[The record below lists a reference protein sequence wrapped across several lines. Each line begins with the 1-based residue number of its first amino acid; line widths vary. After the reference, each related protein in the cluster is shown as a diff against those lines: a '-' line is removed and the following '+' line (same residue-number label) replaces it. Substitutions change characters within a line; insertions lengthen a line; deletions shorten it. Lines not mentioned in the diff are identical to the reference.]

1 MNNDSMSEHIY
12 IYTYPYVYVQL
23 SFVFFLQ
30 EGKLKKKQKTNLR
43 ETQNV
48 KKKEALRGYRPAI
61 THHIVDDRHQK
72 YHRHVLSCLFF
83 LSLFLSLFLISIRS
97 CYKREKWKKM
107 VPSRKKN
114 LNNNNLRLPLRV

>member
-12 IYTYPYVYVQL
+12 VSIRVRTAQ
-23 SFVFFLQ
+23 FRFFLQ

-83 LSLFLSLFLISIRS
+83 LSFFLSLSLSD
-97 CYKREKWKKM
+97 
-107 VPSRKKN
+107 
-114 LNNNNLRLPLRV
+114 

>member
-1 MNNDSMSEHIY
+1 MNNDSIMSEHIR
-12 IYTYPYVYVQL
+12 TNVAQ
-23 SFVFFLQ
+23 FRLQ

-83 LSLFLSLFLISIRS
+83 LSFFLSLSLSD
-97 CYKREKWKKM
+97 
-107 VPSRKKN
+107 
-114 LNNNNLRLPLRV
+114 

>member
-1 MNNDSMSEHIY
+1 MNDSMSEHIY

-61 THHIVDDRHQK
+61 THHIVDDRNITTF
-72 YHRHVLSCLFF
+72 LSYLFF
-83 LSLFLSLFLISIRS
+83 LSFFSFFLSF
-97 CYKREKWKKM
+97 
-107 VPSRKKN
+107 
-114 LNNNNLRLPLRV
+114 